1 MFRMLKLN
9 PPNGWRAVVWELG
22 IVTLGV
28 LVALGA
34 QQWVEERSWR
44 AKVIQS
50 REAIRDELAKHYSWS
65 VEWRVVAPCLL
76 AQIDALQQR
85 IERSGDRLDPAP
97 VFSDGAISQFVLRMP
112 SKDYAHGAWQA
123 AISDGVA
130 PRFDPKLRSE
140 LNDHYSQ
147 AATVQ
152 DESVRNTEEFTS
164 LRTLG
169 RAIPLDPMVRYTLL
183 ERLDALRGRAD
194 FMDLQS
200 GQLINHIEKA
210 VMVPDAISARR
221 DVERFGTYKFCK
233 THGLPLRSFAD
244 AMKSVPN

>member
-9 PPNGWRAVVWELG
+9 PPNGWRAVAWELA

-28 LVALGA
+28 LIALAA

-44 AKVIQS
+44 AKVNQS
-50 REAIRDELAKHYSWS
+50 KAAIRDELAKHYSWS
-65 VEWRVVAPCLL
+65 VEWRVLEPCIL
-76 AQIDALQQR
+76 AQIDSLQQR
-85 IERSGDRLDPAP
+85 IQRSGNRLDPAP
-97 VFSDGAISQFVLRMP
+97 LYSDEAISQFVLRMP
-112 SKDYAHGAWQA
+112 SKDYADGAWQA

-130 PRFDPKLRSE
+130 PRLDPKLRVE
-140 LNDHYSQ
+140 LNDHYMQ
-147 AATVQ
+147 ASTVQ
-152 DESVRNTEEFTS
+152 DEAVKNTETFTS

-210 VMVPDAISARR
+210 GMVPDAARARR

-233 THGLPLRSFAD
+233 ARGLPLRSFAD
-244 AMKSVPN
+244 AMRAVPN

>member
-9 PPNGWRAVVWELG
+9 PPHGWRAVVWELA

-28 LVALGA
+28 LIALGA

-50 REAIRDELAKHYSWS
+50 KEAIRDELAKHYSWS

-76 AQIDALQQR
+76 AQIDTLQQR

-97 VFSDGAISQFVLRMP
+97 VFTDEAISKFVLRTP
-112 SKDYAHGAWQA
+112 SKDYADGAWQA

-140 LNDHYSQ
+140 LNDHYTQ

-152 DESVRNTEEFTS
+152 DESVKNTEEFTS
-164 LRTLG
+164 LQSLK
-169 RAIPLDPMVRYTLL
+169 RAIPLDPMVRYTIL
-183 ERLDALRGRAD
+183 ERLDVLRGRVD

-200 GQLINHIEKA
+200 GQLIDHIQK
-210 VMVPDAISARR
+210 VGMVPDAASARR

-233 THGLPLRSFAD
+233 AQGVPMRSFAD
-244 AMKSVPN
+244 AMKAVPN

>member
-1 MFRMLKLN
+1 MFRMLKLD
-9 PPNGWRAVVWELG
+9 PPNGWRAVVWELA

-28 LVALGA
+28 LIALAA

-44 AKVIQS
+44 AKVSQS
-50 REAIRDELAKHYSWS
+50 KAAIREELAKHYSWS
-65 VEWRVVAPCLL
+65 VEWRVVAPCILT
-76 AQIDALQQR
+76 QIDGLQQR

-97 VFSDGAISQFVLRMP
+97 SYSDEVISKFVLRMP
-112 SKDYAHGAWQA
+112 SKDYADGAWQG

-130 PRFDPKLRSE
+130 SRFDPKLRSV
-140 LNDHYSQ
+140 LNDHYMQ

-164 LRTLG
+164 LQSLK

-200 GQLINHIEKA
+200 GQIIGHIQK
-210 VMVPDAISARR
+210 VGMVPDVARAKR

-233 THGLPLRSFAD
+233 AQGLPMRSFTD
-244 AMKSVPN
+244 AMRAVPN

>member
-9 PPNGWRAVVWELG
+9 PPHGWRAVVWELA

-28 LVALGA
+28 LIALGA

-50 REAIRDELAKHYSWS
+50 KEAIRDELAKHYSWS

-76 AQIDALQQR
+76 AQIDTLQQR

-97 VFSDGAISQFVLRMP
+97 VFTDEAISKFVLRMP
-112 SKDYAHGAWQA
+112 SKDYADGAWQA

-140 LNDHYSQ
+140 LNDHYRQ
-147 AATVQ
+147 AVTVQ
-152 DESVRNTEEFTS
+152 DDSVKNTEEFTS
-164 LRTLG
+164 LQFLK
-169 RAIPLDPMVRYTLL
+169 RAIPLDPMVRYTLHA
-183 ERLDALRGRAD
+183 RLDALRGRAD

-200 GQLINHIEKA
+200 GQLIDHIET
-210 VMVPDAISARR
+210 VGMVPDAALARR

-233 THGLPLRSFAD
+233 AQGLPMRSFTG
-244 AMKSVPN
+244 AMRAVPN